1 MSRKKSS
8 VTSAHP
14 RKARLIKLAPAK
26 GPSQAVEAQAAYASA
41 GKARVIDFLGITS
54 RKEATNQNDES
65 FFIELIR
72 KGVPKKGIDRIMD
85 KTGLTEDEMA
95 SILHI
100 SKRTIQRRN
109 PQEQL
114 NPEQSERLIEMAKL
128 YSKGEEVLGS
138 LSSFKEWMD
147 KKVLALG
154 DKKPKEF
161 LDTSIGIGYLM
172 DELGRIEHGIYS

>member
-1 MSRKKSS
+1 MSRKKSGAAPAQ
-8 VTSAHP
+8 T
-14 RKARLIKLAPAK
+14 RKARLIKLPPSK
-26 GPSQAVEAQAAYASA
+26 GTTKVAEAQAAYAS
-41 GKARVIDFLGITS
+41 KSKTRVIDFLGIAA
-54 RKEATNQNDES
+54 RKESSNQNDEN

-95 SILHI
+95 SILHV

-109 PQEQL
+109 PQEPL
-114 NPEQSERLIEMAKL
+114 NHEQSERLIEMAKI

-138 LSSFKEWMD
+138 LASFKEWMD
-147 KKVLALG
+147 KKILSLG
-154 DKKPKEF
+154 EKKPKEF
-161 LDTSIGIGYLM
+161 LDTSIGIAFLM

>member
-1 MSRKKSS
+1 MNRKKSN
-8 VTSAHP
+8 SAQSTP

-26 GPSQAVEAQAAYASA
+26 SAMQAAEAQAAYASK
-41 GKARVIDFLGITS
+41 GKTRVIDFLGMS
-54 RKEATNQNDES
+54 ARKETSNQNDEN

-72 KGVPKKGIDRIMD
+72 KGVPKKGIDRIME

-100 SKRTIQRRN
+100 SRRTIQRRN
-109 PQEQL
+109 PQEPL
-114 NPEQSERLIEMAKL
+114 NHEQSERLIEIAKL

-138 LSSFKEWMD
+138 LNFFRQWMD
-147 KKVLALG
+147 KNILALG
-154 DKKPKEF
+154 NKRPKEF

-172 DELGRIEHGIYS
+172 DELGRIEHGVYS